1 MIQLLKSA
9 LLELESGDRAAVH
22 LVWAIGEAQGAH
34 LDPGVGEEKVLAD
47 PCASVCLNRTV
58 DDSQAGVGYE
68 DLDSCNVIARA
79 FGPDFVNQMGTLQH
93 PANKTRYNTTR
104 IK

>member
-1 MIQLLKSA
+1 MHCRNFKRNVFFLALLVEALAYRIHPNIAVIQLLKSA

-47 PCASVCLNRTV
+47 PCAPVCLN
-58 DDSQAGVGYE
+58 
-68 DLDSCNVIARA
+68 
-79 FGPDFVNQMGTLQH
+79 
-93 PANKTRYNTTR
+93 
-104 IK
+104 